1 MINMYLNYKKGRLL
15 NIMKCFFFCI
25 SYNCC
30 MYECKIFC
38 WICLCFCKKKRK
50 KRDKFLVFW
59 FKVFLCDVI
68 ENILVIV

>member
-1 MINMYLNYKKGRLL
+1 MD
-15 NIMKCFFFCI
+15 
-25 SYNCC
+25 
-30 MYECKIFC
+30 ECKIFC
-38 WICLCFCKKKRK
+38 WICLCFCKNLKKKK